1 MEKRI
6 NKINDELKSYINESK
21 FISNKCRNKVIKL
34 LGEEFNINIDKDKY
48 VEFANVDV
56 RIDLDGNIIV
66 RGNSFNTNINNIDEI
81 ESRFNNFKEKADIFL
96 KKKEIN
102 FENKT
107 LFNNIVNL
115 IVVILI
121 LFIFLG
127 ISIISIKSIL
137 SGDFYF
143 SIWFLVFVF
152 IYIIPGLKDN
162 LFKRIEQ
169 AKIFI
174 KIYLNKRK

>member
-1 MEKRI
+1 M
-6 NKINDELKSYINESK
+6 
-21 FISNKCRNKVIKL
+21 KL
-34 LGEEFNINIDKDKY
+34 
-48 VEFANVDV
+48 
-56 RIDLDGNIIV
+56 RIDLI
-66 RGNSFNTNINNIDEI
+66 T
-81 ESRFNNFKEKADIFL
+81 L

-174 KIYLNKRK
+174 KRYLNKRK

>member
-81 ESRFNNFKEKADIFL
+81 ENRFNNFKEKR
-96 KKKEIN
+96 N
-102 FENKT
+102 
-107 LFNNIVNL
+107 
-115 IVVILI
+115 
-121 LFIFLG
+121 
-127 ISIISIKSIL
+127 
-137 SGDFYF
+137 
-143 SIWFLVFVF
+143 
-152 IYIIPGLKDN
+152 
-162 LFKRIEQ
+162 
-169 AKIFI
+169 
-174 KIYLNKRK
+174 